1 MAIPAP
7 VDCGMIGMVMKIRG
21 AFGKTIGGGLG
32 LAAILIA
39 VVVLRMPNRETQAVR
54 KGLAELQAA
63 TDPISRYESL
73 GRIAEVDLSKADR
86 RTQGEYLETLF
97 MLYRQDPLVPIM
109 SMARNRLQRMENAFP
124 VQERQ
129 LAELIQAGDN
139 LGLILAAKWGV
150 TNYVADA
157 ERILA
162 TQVTT
167 NYNDYGSV
175 YPVALLPYEE
185 RYEARHS
192 LPGVIYLAPE
202 DVALAYLVKI
212 GARPRQEILEK
223 YAQAPEI
230 LHNRKPWAKDKVYW
244 YPALMLA
251 GCAPAEKPTMPY
263 PVE

>member
-1 MAIPAP
+1 MEAKTA
-7 VDCGMIGMVMKIRG
+7 MIG
-21 AFGKTIGGGLG
+21 KTVGGGLG
-32 LAAILIA
+32 LAAMAIA
-39 VVVLRMPNRETQAVR
+39 IVVLQMPNRETQAVR
-54 KGLAELQAA
+54 QGLAELQAA
-63 TDPISRYESL
+63 TDPISRYESM
-73 GRIAEVDLSKADR
+73 GSIARVDYSKADR
-86 RTQGEYLETLF
+86 RTQGEYLE
-97 MLYRQDPLVPIM
+97 MLIRTYRHDPTPVVQGA
-109 SMARNRLQRMENAFP
+109 ARVQLQRTEYAFP
-124 VQERQ
+124 AQQRQ
-129 LAELIQAGDN
+129 LAELMQAGDS

-150 TNYVADA
+150 TNYAADA

-175 YPVALLPYEE
+175 FPHALLPYEE
-185 RYEARHS
+185 RYKDAHL
-192 LPGVIYLAPE
+192 LPGIIYLAPE

-212 GARPRQEILEK
+212 GVRPREEILEK
-223 YAQAPEI
+223 FAQAPEI

>member
-1 MAIPAP
+1 
-7 VDCGMIGMVMKIRG
+7 MIGMVMKIRG

-63 TDPISRYESL
+63 TDPISRYESM
-73 GRIAEVDLSKADR
+73 GSIARVDYSKADR
-86 RTQGEYLETLF
+86 RTQGEYLE
-97 MLYRQDPLVPIM
+97 MLIKTYRHDPTPVIQGE
-109 SMARNRLQRMENAFP
+109 ARVHLQRTEYAFP
-124 VQERQ
+124 AQKRQ
-129 LAELIQAGDN
+129 LAELMQAGDS

-150 TNYVADA
+150 TNYAADA

-175 YPVALLPYEE
+175 FPHALLPYEE
-185 RYEARHS
+185 RYKDAHL
-192 LPGVIYLAPE
+192 LPGIIYLAPE

-212 GARPRQEILEK
+212 GVRPQEEILEK
-223 YAQAPEI
+223 FAQAPEI